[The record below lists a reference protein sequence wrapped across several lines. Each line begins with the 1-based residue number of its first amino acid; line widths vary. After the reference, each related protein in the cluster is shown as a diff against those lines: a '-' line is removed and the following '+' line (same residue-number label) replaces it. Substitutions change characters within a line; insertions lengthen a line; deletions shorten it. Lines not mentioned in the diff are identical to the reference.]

1 MGLEEAIEAARGD
14 RPCDLLITNARVIN
28 VFSESVIDTEV
39 AVSQGMVVGFG
50 PRRAMRE
57 VDIGGRFLA
66 PGFMDA
72 HVHIESAMVCPSEFA
87 RAVLPRGTTGVV
99 ADPHE
104 IANVL
109 GADGIDYMLTSA
121 AGQPVRFFFALPSC
135 VPATSME
142 TSGASLDAEALAPF
156 MNHPAVVALA
166 EVMNFPGTIAGDADI
181 LNKIRSARI
190 ARKPID
196 GHAPGL
202 SGKSLHAYLCAGIAT
217 DHECTTPSEAHEK
230 LNAGMRILIREGTG
244 ARNLEALLPIIGRRT
259 AHRVLWCTD
268 DRHPHDLLEDGHID
282 AILRKAI
289 QKGVDPLLAIRM
301 ATLNVAETY
310 RIPDAGAIAPGRR
323 ADLVV
328 FSDLNR
334 PEAETVFVAGR
345 LAAQDGRLLDST
357 PLPPPLPCPP
367 AMNLDLNRVD
377 WKIKASGSRI
387 RAIEVIPD
395 QIVTR
400 EAVLPPCVR
409 NGLATA
415 DRARDLV
422 KLMVIDRHSGKTGFA
437 AAFVTGLGLRSG
449 ALASSVA
456 HDSHNLIVAGVD
468 DADMALAAA
477 SVVNMGGGLAAVRDN
492 AILATQSL
500 PIGGLMAVDP
510 IQTVRASL
518 DRLIGAARDMGCS
531 LPDPFMTLSFLALP
545 VIPALKLTDHGLIDV
560 GRFEIVDLFI
570 D

>member
-1 MGLEEAIEAARGD
+1 
-14 RPCDLLITNARVIN
+14 
-28 VFSESVIDTEV
+28 
-39 AVSQGMVVGFG
+39 
-50 PRRAMRE
+50 
-57 VDIGGRFLA
+57 
-66 PGFMDA
+66 
-72 HVHIESAMVCPSEFA
+72 
-87 RAVLPRGTTGVV
+87 
-99 ADPHE
+99 
-104 IANVL
+104 
-109 GADGIDYMLTSA
+109 
-121 AGQPVRFFFALPSC
+121 
-135 VPATSME
+135 
-142 TSGASLDAEALAPF
+142 
-156 MNHPAVVALA
+156 
-166 EVMNFPGTIAGDADI
+166 
-181 LNKIRSARI
+181 
-190 ARKPID
+190 
-196 GHAPGL
+196 
-202 SGKSLHAYLCAGIAT
+202 
-217 DHECTTPSEAHEK
+217 
-230 LNAGMRILIREGTG
+230 
-244 ARNLEALLPIIGRRT
+244 
-259 AHRVLWCTD
+259 
-268 DRHPHDLLEDGHID
+268 
-282 AILRKAI
+282 
-289 QKGVDPLLAIRM
+289 M